1 MSGQA
6 KSESGEKGGAGPTTM
21 RVEGVVPVTRLQE
34 LLRAEPELRM
44 QIAATRQKPV
54 QRPPE
59 R

>member
-6 KSESGEKGGAGPTTM
+6 KSESGEKGGAGPTM

>member
-1 MSGQA
+1 MSRTA
-6 KSESGEKGGAGPTTM
+6 KNEKEEKGGARPTM

-44 QIAATRQKPV
+44 QIRATREKPP
-54 QRPPE
+54 QGPPE